1 MISIQTALLRLGL
14 ALLLGA
20 LVGLERE
27 RGERAAGLRTHALVA
42 LGSCL
47 VMIVSTFGFADIL
60 GTHDVV
66 LDPSRIAAQVVS
78 GIGFIGA
85 GTILF
90 RKEIVRGLTTAAA
103 VWVVAAIGL
112 ACGAGLL
119 IEAGLTTALTLAVL
133 TFMRPLREYL
143 HRMPETHQFRIK
155 VVAEDETLL
164 SNVYKTCIESG
175 VTIENMEFKAENGKK
190 EMKLEYVTSDA
201 LSLTKK
207 LVALSTAPE
216 VESVT
221 INLRDS
227 ISATTPL
234 PLFGEQEEE

>member
-47 VMIVSTFGFADIL
+47 IMIVSAFGFADIL
-60 GTHDVV
+60 GTHNVV

-78 GIGFIGA
+78 GIGFLGA

-103 VWVVAAIGL
+103 IWVVAAIGL

-119 IEAGLTTALTLAVL
+119 IEAGLTTALTLTVL

-143 HRMPETHQFRIK
+143 HRTPEAHQFRIK
-155 VVAEDETLL
+155 VVAEDEALL
-164 SNVYKTCIESG
+164 SNVYNACIEAG
-175 VTIENMEFKAENGKK
+175 VTIENMELKVENSKK
-190 EMKLEYVTSDA
+190 EMKLDYVTNDV
-201 LSLTKK
+201 LTLTKK
-207 LVALSTAPE
+207 LVTLRTAPG
-216 VESVT
+216 VESIT
-221 INLRDS
+221 IHLRNS

-234 PLFGEQEEE
+234 PLFEEREEE